1 MEKKLKK
8 YKSQILDCI
17 TSNYKFDGFFQTKID
32 YLSLYTCD
40 QQTNFLYSMYEPSLC
55 IVLQGS
61 KAVGFDDNLYSY
73 NPSKFLLSCAFLPTT
88 IKIEEASIQKPFYS
102 LKINLNLEKIYEI
115 IKNVDDVKFDTRNS
129 QESGLFFGDMNEDIY
144 ELLLRLVNLCDKDDK
159 QAKYLSELILQELL
173 YILVLDP
180 QSGAFLNNFATTGT
194 ISNKITKA
202 IVEIKSNFTEKLNIK
217 ELADMLEMS
226 ESSLYQGFK
235 VVTSFSPIQYQ
246 KKIRLEE
253 AKNMLRLQKAKVAD
267 VAFAVGYESQ
277 SQFSREYTRMFGIS
291 PKAHISYMQTAEIE

>member
-8 YKSQILDCI
+8 YKAQILDFI
-17 TSNYKFDGFFQTKID
+17 ASNYKFDGVFQTKID
-32 YLSLYTCD
+32 CLSFYTHNAP
-40 QQTNFLYSMYEPSLC
+40 TNFLYNMYEPSLC
-55 IVLQGS
+55 IILQGS
-61 KAVGFDDNLYSY
+61 KAVGFDDKLYSY
-73 NPSKFLLSCAFLPTT
+73 NPSRFLISCAFLPTN
-88 IKIEEASIQKPFYS
+88 IRIEEASENKPFYS
-102 LKINLNLEKIYEI
+102 IAIKLNLEKIYET
-115 IKNVDDVKFDTRNS
+115 IKTIKDLKFDTKNS

-144 ELLLRLVNLCDKDDK
+144 ELVLRLVNLCDKDDR
-159 QAKYLSELILQELL
+159 QAKYLSDLILQELL
-173 YILVLDP
+173 YVLILDP
-180 QSGAFLNNFATTGT
+180 QSGSFLNNFATTDT
-194 ISNKITKA
+194 IPNKITKA
-202 IVEIKSNFTEKLNIK
+202 IVEIKNNFTEKLNIK
-217 ELADMLEMS
+217 ALADMLEMS

-291 PKAHISYMQTAEIE
+291 PKAHVSYMQTSEI